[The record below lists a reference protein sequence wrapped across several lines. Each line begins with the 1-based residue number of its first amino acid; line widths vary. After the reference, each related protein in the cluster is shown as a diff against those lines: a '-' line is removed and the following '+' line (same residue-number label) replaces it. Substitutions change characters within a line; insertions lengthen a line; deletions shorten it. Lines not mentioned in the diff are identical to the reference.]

1 MSFAIIDNEK
11 FFIQE
16 SITQLPI
23 NITRA
28 KSIHK
33 NLLLTSNNEPAILLF
48 KNCRFVKSK
57 VRPAFFVFQY
67 HIISMGCKDKHSVFI
82 IGESEL
88 LKGKGYANYMVP
100 SIFTHLLKNR
110 CKPYKE

>member
-1 MSFAIIDNEK
+1 MSFAMIDNEK

-33 NLLLTSNNEPAILLF
+33 NLLLSSNNESAILLF
-48 KNCRFVKSK
+48 KNCRIVKTK
-57 VRPAFFVFQY
+57 ARLYAFPY

-82 IGESEL
+82 VGGSEL
-88 LKGKGYANYMVP
+88 LKGKGEGNYMVP
-100 SIFTHLLKNR
+100 SIYTHLLKNR
-110 CKPYKE
+110 CKPYKK